1 MEVSYVK
8 DVSMRYV
15 GLLRTVAAAFLAFV
29 FIATPMLS
37 AFDRVAWS
45 APDISRFFVYFPLS
59 LVTDVYL
66 LPVEYIVP
74 ATTDPAREAIEA
86 FIAGLPD
93 YIAKASGMMV
103 VSLPKQTEVLDI
115 TVEHGVC
122 TVDFS
127 GDIRGV
133 SVGAAGE
140 MALLYAMVETLCQFD
155 HIDSVRILIDGEAAE
170 TLAGHVDTSQPLGKD
185 QSDIRRFITFPDAAQ
200 HWGGGAISI
209 LQISDIVSGYPDGT
223 FQPHGILTRAEFLK
237 MLVEAA
243 RLPHSGGAQEPPPF
257 DDVEAHW
264 CHNYVQRALDAGLIS
279 VQDYGNSFGPDE
291 LLSREEACYL
301 LVKASDVY
309 LANHPDLVIEA
320 KQTVLGFK
328 DEAEIQDKYVEAVRE
343 CAKRGFVQGY
353 PDGTFQP
360 KATLTRAEACAILTR
375 MQGVQGDRVLLVG
388 PKPGFRWDG
397 SHVFAVGFATAFEAN
412 VNWRVRTASGVDVI
426 PENCTAATNGLGW
439 GAFGLCIDARL
450 LDSAE
455 PMDLEIYLID
465 MKDGAEYSLVSVP
478 LAR

>member
-1 MEVSYVK
+1 MK

-243 RLPHSGGAQEPPPF
+243 RLPYIQVETGPPPLTM
-257 DDVEAHW
+257 W
-264 CHNYVQRALDAGLIS
+264 SPLIAIITS
-279 VQDYGNSFGPDE
+279 E
-291 LLSREEACYL
+291 
-301 LVKASDVY
+301 
-309 LANHPDLVIEA
+309 
-320 KQTVLGFK
+320 
-328 DEAEIQDKYVEAVRE
+328 
-343 CAKRGFVQGY
+343 
-353 PDGTFQP
+353 GT
-360 KATLTRAEACAILTR
+360 
-375 MQGVQGDRVLLVG
+375 
-388 PKPGFRWDG
+388 
-397 SHVFAVGFATAFEAN
+397 
-412 VNWRVRTASGVDVI
+412 
-426 PENCTAATNGLGW
+426 
-439 GAFGLCIDARL
+439 
-450 LDSAE
+450 
-455 PMDLEIYLID
+455 
-465 MKDGAEYSLVSVP
+465 
-478 LAR
+478 